1 MSQQLGG
8 QPIIILKEGATRNR
22 GKEAQNSNFAAA
34 KAVAAAVRSTLGPKS
49 MDKML
54 IDGMGDITITND
66 GVTILKEMDIEHP
79 AAKMMVEVAKTQDAE
94 VGDGTTTSVIIAA
107 ELLKNAEGLLAQS
120 VHPTVIAEGYLM
132 AAEKALSILDGFAIA
147 VKPTDTAMLAKI
159 AGTALTGKHAEVSMD
174 HLCDIIVR
182 AVVSVTDPDG
192 KADLAHINVEKKV
205 GASVDDTVLVEG
217 MVIDKERGN
226 PNMPK
231 SVKDAKVLLL
241 NAALEFKK
249 TEVNAKINI
258 TTPGQAQA
266 FLDEEE
272 HMVRA
277 MVDKIIKSGAN
288 VLFCQKGIDDVSLHY
303 LAKAGILAA
312 RRVKKS
318 DSENLARATGAN
330 IVNSIDTI
338 TPKDL
343 GYAGLVEERKVSGDE
358 MIYVSKCKNPKAVSI
373 IVRGGTEHVVD
384 ELERGIHDALMVVSV
399 VIEGKKIVAG
409 GGAPETELSLRLHEY
424 AATVGGR
431 VQLAIEAFAAAMEII
446 PRTLAENAGLDAINM
461 LVDMR
466 AAHAAGKL
474 TFGVDADAK
483 KPADML
489 KAGVVEPM
497 RVKTQAISSA
507 AEAAVMILRID
518 DIIASSKAADLAPGC
533 LPAVWVGCPGHG
545 RLLKIYFFPITNLN
559 ESDTHHRIIIPLSFP
574 GPFPRHQP
582 ALIGLPG
589 KTASNPVKCNI
600 P

>member
-8 QPIIILKEGATRNR
+8 QPLIILKEGATRSR
-22 GKEAQNSNFAAA
+22 GQDAQNSNFAAA
-34 KAVAAAVRSTLGPKS
+34 KAVAAAVRSTLGPKG

-94 VGDGTTTSVIIAA
+94 VGDGTTTSVVIAA
-107 ELLKNAEGLLAQS
+107 ELLKNAEALLTQS
-120 VHPTVIAEGYLM
+120 VHPTVIAEGYQM
-132 AAEKALSILDGFAIA
+132 AAEKALAILDGVSITI
-147 VKPTDTAMLAKI
+147 KPTDTAMLKKI
-159 AGTALTGKHAEVSMD
+159 AETALTGKNAEVQKEW
-174 HLCDIIVR
+174 LCGLIVK
-182 AVVSVTDPDG
+182 AVTFVTDPDG

-205 GASVDDTVLVEG
+205 GGSVDDSALIEG
-217 MVIDKERGN
+217 MVIDKERAN

-231 SVKDAKVLLL
+231 SVKDAKILIL

-258 TTPGQAQA
+258 STPGQAQA

-272 HMVRA
+272 HMVRV
-277 MVDKIIKSGAN
+277 MVDKVTKSGAT

-318 DSENLARATGAN
+318 DSENLARATGAT

-338 TPKDL
+338 TPNDL

-373 IVRGGTEHVVD
+373 VVRGGTEHVVE
-384 ELERGIHDALMVVSV
+384 ELERAMHDALMVVSV

-409 GGAPETELSLRLHEY
+409 GGAPETELSLQLREY

-431 VQLAIEAFAAAMEII
+431 AQLAIEAFAAAMEII

-466 AAHAAGKL
+466 AAHAAGKKNY
-474 TFGVDADAK
+474 GVDADTK

-489 KAGVVEPM
+489 KAGVVEPL
-497 RVKTQAISSA
+497 RVKTQAVSSA
-507 AEAAVMILRID
+507 TEASVLILRID
-518 DIIASSKAADLAPGC
+518 DIIASSKAAGPGAGM
-533 LPAVWVGCPGHG
+533 PPGG
-545 RLLKIYFFPITNLN
+545 MGGMP
-559 ESDTHHRIIIPLSFP
+559 P
-574 GPFPRHQP
+574 GM
-582 ALIGLPG
+582 GG
-589 KTASNPVKCNI
+589 Y
-600 P
+600 